1 MYGMLMAESAGGFKL
16 TSDMFSGLT
25 STIADNAAVLV
36 PVGIGLFAIIFSI
49 GFIPKIIKKFSKG

>member
-1 MYGMLMAESAGGFKL
+1 MYSVLMAEGADGFKL

-36 PVGIGLFAIIFSI
+36 PVGLTIFAVVFSI
-49 GFIPKIIKKFSKG
+49 GFAPKILKKFSKG